1 MSLEAFIF
9 ICISGYLQMY
19 ECFFY
24 SLNSGKCIIFVC
36 LVPAGPVVE
45 HIVQLIQLAVELI
58 IGEECVTTDTAV
70 VVPVCLV
77 DKAFGWTFVPWLDR
91 VDDS

>member
-45 HIVQLIQLAVELI
+45 HIVQLMDEKEQWLI
-58 IGEECVTTDTAV
+58 SEFLNTQPSQFLYYLISYMVGKPIYRSQTAM
-70 VVPVCLV
+70 L
-77 DKAFGWTFVPWLDR
+77 
-91 VDDS
+91 